1 MATGAGETLKS
12 GYLFKLS
19 EFNAV
24 LLSIDSGACVTGQCV
39 KLHVIGWNPNLIL
52 YVWMQ

>member
-19 EFNAV
+19 EFIAV
-24 LLSIDSGACVTGQCV
+24 LLSTVSGVCVTGQCV
-39 KLHVIGWNPNLIL
+39 
-52 YVWMQ
+52 